1 MKSKLR
7 GFGLKR
13 RETKDKFDLLPPAQ
27 LDDLAQAARDMQ
39 DMRNCYDSLLFA
51 AAATANSA
59 YEFSESLREMGSCLL
74 EKTALHDDEE
84 SGKLLLMLGNVQFEL
99 QKHRSHILLTITN
112 PSESLLNE
120 LRTVEDM
127 KRQCDEKR
135 NVYEY
140 MVAQQKD
147 KGRSKGGKDENSTLQ
162 QLQTAREE
170 YDEEATLCVFR
181 LKSLK
186 QGQSRSLLTQ
196 AARHHAAQLNFFQKG
211 LKSLETIEPHVRLI
225 TEHQHIDY
233 HFSGLE
239 DDGREDGED
248 VDDTNEGRGSSFN
261 YRANNAVSGARNSM
275 EVDEGD
281 LSFPQASAAEKI
293 ELNTDKTPGGFHFPI
308 REPQGGSHSAPIFQE
323 RKPDPV
329 ERIRQIQQ
337 APRKSNTYVL
347 PTPINA
353 KGAISSRASG
363 SVPNT
368 RQIDISGRA
377 HYLSHSSPLEQ
388 KKIEKDSGDGHLP
401 ELTPSK
407 ERSGHKESNNPNV
420 STQLP
425 RPLVGGISFP
435 QLDVYNASDNKT
447 IKRKSFSG
455 PITSKPWSMKLALS
469 SCGNTSATE
478 LSHQVSGV
486 LAHVANPQ
494 HSTSPKV
501 SPSTSPPLV
510 SSPRIS
516 ELHELPRPPGNL
528 AAKAAKSLGP
538 VGHSAPLIRNP
549 ELFGTNKIS
558 SGAANL
564 ASPLPMPPL
573 MVPRS
578 FSIPLSSP
586 RTMTAHIPKL
596 LDSSQVPDKPGEV
609 DSPPLTLISL
619 TNMRQAPA
627 ISESIPHSGQIRVI
641 LKLSVLPFVTFFVVS
656 ELLIMYSSVISWF
669 HLPYLY
675 LVINCIIIS
684 ILASSKLQLQ
694 NPS

>member
-13 RETKDKFDLLPPAQ
+13 SETKDKIDLLPPAH
-27 LDDLAQAARDMQ
+27 LDELAQAARDMQ

-84 SGKLLLMLGNVQFEL
+84 SGKVLLMLGNVQFEL
-99 QKHRSHILLTITN
+99 QKLVDSYRSHIFLTITN

-147 KGRSKGGKDENSTLQ
+147 KGRSKGGKDQSTTLQ
-162 QLQTAREE
+162 QLQSAREE

-196 AARHHAAQLNFFQKG
+196 VARHHAAQLNFFQKG
-211 LKSLETIEPHVRLI
+211 LKSLETVEPHVRLI

-248 VDDTNEGRGSSFN
+248 NGEDVDDAYEGRELSFD
-261 YRANNAVSGARNSM
+261 YRANNQGHAVSAARNSM
-275 EVDEGD
+275 EVDEED
-281 LSFPQASAAEKI
+281 LSFPQAPAAENL
-293 ELNTDKTPGGFHFPI
+293 ELNPDKTPGGFHFPF
-308 REPQGGSHSAPIFQE
+308 REPRGGSHSAPIFPE

-329 ERIRQIQQ
+329 ERTRQIQKSS
-337 APRKSNTYVL
+337 RNSNTYVL
-347 PTPINA
+347 PTPVDA
-353 KGAISSRASG
+353 KGVISSRASG

-368 RQIDISGRA
+368 RQIDISGRT

-388 KKIEKDSGDGHLP
+388 KKNEKDSGDGHLP
-401 ELTPSK
+401 EFTPSK
-407 ERSGHKESNNPNV
+407 GRSGHKESNNPNA

-425 RPLVGGISFP
+425 RPLAGGISFP
-435 QLDVYNASDNKT
+435 QLDVYNASDNKK

-455 PITSKPWSMKLALS
+455 PITSKPLAMKLALS
-469 SCGNTSATE
+469 SSGPISATE
-478 LSHQVSGV
+478 LSQQVSGV

-494 HSTSPKV
+494 PSISPKV

-538 VGHSAPLIRNP
+538 IGHSAPLVRNP
-549 ELFGTNKIS
+549 ELSGTNKIS

-564 ASPLPMPPL
+564 ASPLPTPPL
-573 MVPRS
+573 IVPTS
-578 FSIPLSSP
+578 FSIPSSSP
-586 RTMTAHIPKL
+586 RTMTVHVSKL
-596 LDSSQVPDKPGEV
+596 LDSSQLLDKPGEV
-609 DSPPLTLISL
+609 DSPPLTPISL

-627 ISESIPHSGQIRVI
+627 ISESIPHSGQIRGG
-641 LKLSVLPFVTFFVVS
+641 S
-656 ELLIMYSSVISWF
+656 
-669 HLPYLY
+669 
-675 LVINCIIIS
+675 
-684 ILASSKLQLQ
+684 
-694 NPS
+694 

>member
-13 RETKDKFDLLPPAQ
+13 SETKDKIDLLPPAH
-27 LDDLAQAARDMQ
+27 LDELAQAARDMQ

-59 YEFSESLREMGSCLL
+59 YEFPNLTPSSLSEFSESLREMGSCLL

-84 SGKLLLMLGNVQFEL
+84 SGKVLLMLGNVQFEL
-99 QKHRSHILLTITN
+99 QKLVDSYRSHIFLTITN

-147 KGRSKGGKDENSTLQ
+147 KGRSKGGKDQSTTLQ
-162 QLQTAREE
+162 QLQSAREE

-196 AARHHAAQLNFFQKG
+196 VARHHAAQLNFFQKG
-211 LKSLETIEPHVRLI
+211 LKSLETVEPHVRLI

-248 VDDTNEGRGSSFN
+248 NGEDVDDAYEGRELSFD
-261 YRANNAVSGARNSM
+261 YRANNQGHAVSAARNSM
-275 EVDEGD
+275 EVDEED
-281 LSFPQASAAEKI
+281 LSFPQAPAAENL
-293 ELNTDKTPGGFHFPI
+293 ELNPDKTPGGFHFPF
-308 REPQGGSHSAPIFQE
+308 REPRGGSHSAPIFPE

-329 ERIRQIQQ
+329 ERTRQIQKSS
-337 APRKSNTYVL
+337 RNSNTYVL
-347 PTPINA
+347 PTPVDA
-353 KGAISSRASG
+353 KGVISSRASG

-368 RQIDISGRA
+368 RQIDISGRT

-388 KKIEKDSGDGHLP
+388 KKNEKDSGDGHLP
-401 ELTPSK
+401 EFTPSK
-407 ERSGHKESNNPNV
+407 GRSGHKESNNPNA

-425 RPLVGGISFP
+425 RPLAGGISFP
-435 QLDVYNASDNKT
+435 QLDVYNASDNKK

-455 PITSKPWSMKLALS
+455 PITSKPLAMKLALS
-469 SCGNTSATE
+469 SSGPISATE
-478 LSHQVSGV
+478 LSQQVSGV

-494 HSTSPKV
+494 PSISPKV

-538 VGHSAPLIRNP
+538 IGHSAPLVRNP
-549 ELFGTNKIS
+549 ELSGTNKIS

-564 ASPLPMPPL
+564 ASPLPTPPL
-573 MVPRS
+573 IVPTS
-578 FSIPLSSP
+578 FSIPSSSP
-586 RTMTAHIPKL
+586 RTMTVHVSKL
-596 LDSSQVPDKPGEV
+596 LDSSQLLDKPGEV
-609 DSPPLTLISL
+609 DSPPLTPISL

-627 ISESIPHSGQIRVI
+627 ISESIPHSGQIRGNEISCSLIFCYVI
-641 LKLSVLPFVTFFVVS
+641 
-656 ELLIMYSSVISWF
+656 
-669 HLPYLY
+669 
-675 LVINCIIIS
+675 
-684 ILASSKLQLQ
+684 
-694 NPS
+694 

>member
-13 RETKDKFDLLPPAQ
+13 SETKDKIDLLPPAH
-27 LDDLAQAARDMQ
+27 LDELAQAARDMQ

-84 SGKLLLMLGNVQFEL
+84 SGKVLLMLGNVQFEL
-99 QKHRSHILLTITN
+99 QKLVDSYRSHIFLTITN

-147 KGRSKGGKDENSTLQ
+147 KGRSKGGKDQSTTLQ
-162 QLQTAREE
+162 QLQSAREE

-196 AARHHAAQLNFFQKG
+196 VARHHAAQLNFFQKG
-211 LKSLETIEPHVRLI
+211 LKSLETVEPHVRLI

-248 VDDTNEGRGSSFN
+248 NGEDVDDAYEGRELSFD
-261 YRANNAVSGARNSM
+261 YRANNQGHAVSAARNSM
-275 EVDEGD
+275 EVDEED
-281 LSFPQASAAEKI
+281 LSFPQAPAAENL
-293 ELNTDKTPGGFHFPI
+293 ELNPDKTPGGFHFPF
-308 REPQGGSHSAPIFQE
+308 REPRGGSHSAPIFPE

-329 ERIRQIQQ
+329 ERTRQIQKSS
-337 APRKSNTYVL
+337 RNSNTYVL
-347 PTPINA
+347 PTPVDA
-353 KGAISSRASG
+353 KGISSRASG

-368 RQIDISGRA
+368 RQIDISGRT

-388 KKIEKDSGDGHLP
+388 KKNEKDSGDGHLP
-401 ELTPSK
+401 EFTPSK
-407 ERSGHKESNNPNV
+407 GRSGHKESNNPNA

-425 RPLVGGISFP
+425 RPLAGGISFP
-435 QLDVYNASDNKT
+435 QLDVYNASDNKK

-455 PITSKPWSMKLALS
+455 PITSKPLAMKLALS
-469 SCGNTSATE
+469 SSGPISATE
-478 LSHQVSGV
+478 LSQQVSGV

-494 HSTSPKV
+494 PSISPKV

-538 VGHSAPLIRNP
+538 IGHSAPLVRNP
-549 ELFGTNKIS
+549 ELSGTNKIS

-564 ASPLPMPPL
+564 ASPLPTPPL
-573 MVPRS
+573 IVPTS
-578 FSIPLSSP
+578 FSIPSSSP
-586 RTMTAHIPKL
+586 RTMTVHVSKL
-596 LDSSQVPDKPGEV
+596 LDSSQLLDKPGEV
-609 DSPPLTLISL
+609 DSPPLTPISL

-627 ISESIPHSGQIRVI
+627 ISESIPHSGQIRGG
-641 LKLSVLPFVTFFVVS
+641 S
-656 ELLIMYSSVISWF
+656 
-669 HLPYLY
+669 
-675 LVINCIIIS
+675 
-684 ILASSKLQLQ
+684 
-694 NPS
+694 